1 MMGLNNLAVD
11 IPRVGSSCPLFP
23 GWIEIQNVGFWPYI
37 GRKREDP
44 EKNPRRKEET
54 NEKLNLRVTL
64 GPWMEP
70 RPQWFKASALNTAP
84 PTSLPNIMCYLHK
97 HITERKW
104 IWPEWNL
111 RPILMKTEKLWFWR
125 NFLSKYYV
133 KVGSKKNNAK
143 AWKNKKREKINSN
156 GTNTYIII
164 LSFSRRWLDLDNRL
178 VLAFSPL

>member
-23 GWIEIQNVGFWPYI
+23 GWIEIQNVGFCR

-44 EKNPRRKEET
+44 EKNPRSKEET

-84 PTSLPNIMCYLHK
+84 PTSLLNTMCYSHK

-156 GTNTYIII
+156 GTNT
-164 LSFSRRWLDLDNRL
+164 
-178 VLAFSPL
+178 